1 VGLFA
6 QGNALLALLA
16 AGLWG
21 FGDFSGGMA
30 VKRAGG
36 TVPSA
41 LRVILTSHAA
51 SFCILV
57 TIALARGDAFPRGAP
72 LLWAL
77 GCGFTGA
84 FSLTAFYIALS
95 RGAMGAAAAVSG
107 LLAAAIPSAV
117 AMSADGMPGWRRG
130 LGFLI
135 AGLAIWLIA
144 GGTTKPQQESR
155 STIGLAA
162 LAGAGFGIYFIA
174 LKFAGAGGLVW
185 PMAMARAGSLTTA
198 SILWTVFSMR
208 NRVAPAPL
216 QWTSAR
222 WALST
227 ALFDTTGNL
236 AFMAATQMGRLDVAA
251 VLASLYPASTILLAA
266 GILKERPTLQQRLGM
281 VTAAIAVVMITL

>member
-1 VGLFA
+1 M
-6 QGNALLALLA
+6 LALLA

-36 TVPSA
+36 TVPAA

-57 TIALARGDAFPRGAP
+57 TIALSRGDAFPHGAP
-72 LLWAL
+72 LFWAL

-117 AMSADGMPGWRRG
+117 AMGSDGMPGWQHG
-130 LGFLI
+130 LGFAI
-135 AGLAIWLIA
+135 AGVAIWLIA

-155 STIGLAA
+155 ATIGLAA

-174 LKFAGAGGLVW
+174 LKYAGAGGLVW
-185 PMAMARAGSLTTA
+185 PMAMARVGSLTTA
-198 SILWTVFSMR
+198 SILLGIISVRSHT
-208 NRVAPAPL
+208 APIPL
-216 QWTSAR
+216 QWASAR

-227 ALFDTTGNL
+227 TLFDTTGNL

-266 GILKERPTLQQRLGM
+266 GLLKERPTAQQWLGM
-281 VTAAIAVVMITL
+281 GAAGAAVVMITLG